1 MKYELA
7 ELKDRYSEAQSALYE
22 RDDMINN
29 LEESKEQLSK

>member
-1 MKYELA
+1 MKYEMA
-7 ELKDRYSEAQSALYE
+7 EIKDRYSEAQSALYE